1 MKDLSTEW
9 KKHGGDIYDGDMAGI
24 EVDREEKQSK
34 SSKGKSA
41 LLGSLLVGISCTVQE
56 VF

>member
-1 MKDLSTEW
+1 MEW